1 MRVAFATDDGNR
13 VNAHFGLSP
22 MFAVYNVTKS
32 GGELVELRRLPVLLN
47 QDEAGKIDS
56 RLESV
61 SDCTLIFIMQIGA
74 SAAARVTRRKIMP
87 VKVPS
92 GSPIDEQLK
101 RLTEMLQGKPPMWLA
116 KVLRA
121 EETGAGEGNEGGEAD
136 GTHG

>member
-1 MRVAFATDDGNR
+1 
-13 VNAHFGLSP
+13 

-32 GGELVELRRLPVLLN
+32 GGELVELRRLPVVLN
-47 QDEAGKIDS
+47 QDEAGKIES
-56 RLESV
+56 RLEAI

-87 VKVPS
+87 VKVPF
-92 GSPIDEQLK
+92 GSPIDEQVK
-101 RLTEMLQGKPPMWLA
+101 RLVEMLQGKPPMWLA

-121 EETGAGEGNEGGEAD
+121 EEEGTAEGEESN

>member
-1 MRVAFATDDGNR
+1 MKVAFATDDGIR
-13 VNAHFGLSP
+13 VNAHFGQSP
-22 MFAVYNVTKS
+22 MFAIYNVTKS
-32 GGELVELRRLPVLLN
+32 GGELVGLRKIPVILN

-56 RLESV
+56 RLEAV

-87 VKVPS
+87 VKVAM
-92 GSPIDEQLK
+92 GSPIDEQVK
-101 RLTEMLQGKPPMWLA
+101 RLVEMLQGKPPMWLA

-121 EETGAGEGNEGGEAD
+121 EEEGEVQD

>member
-1 MRVAFATDDGNR
+1 MKVAFATDDGIR
-13 VNAHFGLSP
+13 VNAHFGQSP
-22 MFAVYNVTKS
+22 MFAIYNVTKS
-32 GGELVELRRLPVLLN
+32 GVELVGLRKIPVILN

-56 RLESV
+56 RLEAV

-87 VKVPS
+87 VKVAM
-92 GSPIDEQLK
+92 GSPIDEQVK
-101 RLTEMLQGKPPMWLA
+101 RLVEMLQGKPPMWLA

-121 EETGAGEGNEGGEAD
+121 EEEGEVQD

>member
-1 MRVAFATDDGNR
+1 MKVAFGTDDGIR
-13 VNAHFGLSP
+13 VNAHFGQSP
-22 MFAVYNVTKS
+22 MFAIYNVAK
-32 GGELVELRRLPVLLN
+32 GGAELLELRKIPAVLH

-56 RLESV
+56 RLEAV

-87 VKVPS
+87 VKVPF
-92 GSPIDEQLK
+92 GSPIDEQVK

-121 EETGAGEGNEGGEAD
+121 EEEQAEEESY
-136 GTHG
+136 GTSSS